1 MTEVVGFG
9 LRSLAFKAT
18 HQIYFFTTNFLLSS
32 HTESPPLHELSQTWL
47 ISVLPLFCLIK

>member
-18 HQIYFFTTNFLLSS
+18 HQINISPPTSFSLPILNRLLYMNFLR
-32 HTESPPLHELSQTWL
+32 HG
-47 ISVLPLFCLIK
+47 